1 MIGRWYLGFD
11 YINIISNPLFQSIG
25 IPLLIFLGFWL
36 LENILG
42 RYMLPLIGR
51 YTSQTSAKIDNKL
64 VMAFVKPIRFL
75 ILVLGIYTA
84 LMYLPLSNSQDLLI
98 SRVFRSLLI
107 VIMAWGASEIAGT
120 DSVLSEKFK
129 QKLQLDSILVVFF
142 LNVVKFIIIALAIV
156 LIAHEWNYDV
166 NGFIAG
172 LGLGGLAFALAAK
185 DALANIFGGI
195 VIIMEK
201 PFSIGD
207 WVQTPDVEGTVEEIS
222 FRSTRFRTFTQALVT
237 VPNSNL
243 ANNPVTNLSRM
254 GKRQVR
260 FTLSIDYAGPRAKI
274 EECIAEIRDVL
285 KSNPA
290 IHPQTILV
298 YLESINVNSLDIL
311 LYFFTNTTNW
321 EEHLAVKEQINYQI
335 MDIMAA
341 KNLALAAP
349 GRIIYSENK
358 SGEKI
363 IIDKSIK

>member
-11 YINIISNPLFQSIG
+11 YINVISNPLFQSIG

-36 LENILG
+36 LEKILG
-42 RYMLPLIGR
+42 RYLLPLIGR
-51 YTSQTSAKIDNKL
+51 YTSQTNAKIDTKL
-64 VMAFVKPIRFL
+64 VMAFVKPIRVL
-75 ILVLGIYTA
+75 ILVLGVYTA
-84 LMYLPLSNSQDLLI
+84 LMYLPLFNGQDLLV
-98 SRVFRSLLI
+98 SRFFRSL
-107 VIMAWGASEIAGT
+107 VIIIIAWGASGIAGT
-120 DSVLSEKFK
+120 DSVLSDEFK
-129 QKLQLDSILVVFF
+129 QKLHLDSILVVFF
-142 LNVVKFIIIALAIV
+142 LNVVKFIIVALAIV
-156 LIAHEWNYDV
+156 LIAHEWDYDV

-207 WVQTPDVEGTVEEIS
+207 WIQTSDVEGTVEEIS

-243 ANNPVTNLSRM
+243 ANNPITNLSRM
-254 GKRQVR
+254 GKRQIR
-260 FTLSIDYAGPRAKI
+260 FTLSIDYAGPRGKI
-274 EECIAEIRDVL
+274 EEFIAEIRAVL

-298 YLESINVNSLDIL
+298 YLETINVNSLDIL

-321 EEHLAVKEQINYQI
+321 EEYLAVKEQINYQI

-341 KNLALAAP
+341 KHLALAAP
-349 GRIIYSENK
+349 GRIIYSENTV
-358 SGEKI
+358 GEKLI
-363 IIDKSIK
+363 TDQATE